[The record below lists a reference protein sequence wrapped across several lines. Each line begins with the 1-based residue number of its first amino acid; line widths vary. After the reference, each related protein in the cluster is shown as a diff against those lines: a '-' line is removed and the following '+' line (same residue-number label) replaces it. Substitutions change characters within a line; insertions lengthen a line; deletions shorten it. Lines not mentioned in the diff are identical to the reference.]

1 MGRVGTRIKL
11 AALSGCLALLSGFG
25 VVAAAAPATAD
36 DGATVVGQTA
46 VDARMVDLQISSPA
60 LGFTAPV
67 RLILPKDWSAEPNQT
82 WPVLYLLHGCCDD
95 QDYKSWTAYTDLEQF
110 MSDKDVLVVLP
121 SDGMA
126 GMYSNWW
133 NFGLNTEPGYET
145 FHTVELEQ
153 ILQRGYRA
161 STDQAIGGISIGGYG
176 AMAYAARHP
185 GLYRAAASYSGV
197 LDTVLPVISQI
208 VDGIMIREKL
218 DPLALWG
225 DVYLNP
231 TLWAAHN
238 PYDLAN
244 SLRGVTLF
252 VSSGNGVPGPLDPS
266 GASLDVLE
274 VAAQVASQTFT
285 ARLSSL
291 GIPVTTDYYGSGSHS
306 WPYWQRE
313 FHDSWPI
320 IAAALGISS

>member
-36 DGATVVGQTA
+36 DGATVVSQTA

-110 MSDKDVLVVLP
+110 MSNKDVLVVLP

-126 GMYSNWW
+126 GMYSDWW
-133 NFGLNTEPGYET
+133 NFGFNTEPGYET

-161 STDQAIGGISIGGYG
+161 GTDQAIGGISIGGYG
-176 AMAYAARHP
+176 AIAYAARHP
-185 GLYRAAASYSGV
+185 GLFRAAASYSGV

-238 PYDLAN
+238 PYNLAT
-244 SLRGVTLF
+244 SLTGVTLF
-252 VSSGNGVPGPLDPS
+252 VSSGNGTPGPLDPS
-266 GASLDVLE
+266 GTGIDALE

-285 ARLSSL
+285 AHLASL
-291 GIPVTTDYYGSGSHS
+291 GIPVTTDYYGSGTHS

-313 FHDSWPI
+313 FHTSWPT